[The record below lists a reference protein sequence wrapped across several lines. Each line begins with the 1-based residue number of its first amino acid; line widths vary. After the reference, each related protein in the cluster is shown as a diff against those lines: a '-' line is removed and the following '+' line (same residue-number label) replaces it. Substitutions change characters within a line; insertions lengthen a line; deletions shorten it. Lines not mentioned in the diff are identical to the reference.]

1 MTELD
6 LFELLS
12 KFDLRTEYEN
22 AKITPF
28 GGGHINATYLVDCRP
43 RFILQKINHHVFR
56 RPAELMENIVLVTEH
71 IAKKLTEEGK
81 DASRFTY
88 RVVKTKDG
96 KNFYKTENGH
106 YYRVCSFIEAV
117 SHDNADDPEMLY
129 QAAKVYGEFQRL
141 LSDFDADRL
150 AEIIPMFH
158 HTPNRME
165 ILEKAIA
172 ENQSGR
178 LQNVMEE
185 VEFALSYKDKISY
198 IVDGISDGSIPLRV
212 THNDT
217 KLNNFLFDADTDEC
231 LCIIDFDTV
240 MPGSLLY
247 DYGDALRIGASS
259 AAEDETD
266 LSKVHFCIEPF
277 ERFTR
282 GLMETLGDQ
291 LSERERELLPYSQ
304 LLMTFEVGIRFLTDY
319 LDGDVYF
326 KTSYPEHNI
335 DRARNQ
341 FKLVRDIDARMD
353 ELNAL
358 VDRIYS
364 ELKQ

>member
-6 LFELLS
+6 LYELLS
-12 KFDLRTEYEN
+12 KFDLRSDCKN
-22 AKITPF
+22 AKITPY
-28 GGGHINATYLVDCRP
+28 GGGHINSTYLVYSQP
-43 RFILQKINHHVFR
+43 RYILQKINTHVFKC
-56 RPAELMENIVLVTEH
+56 PEQLMNNIVLVTEH
-71 IAKKLTEEGK
+71 IAKKLAKAGK
-81 DASRFTY
+81 DASKYTY
-88 RVVKTKDG
+88 EVIKTKDG
-96 KNFYKTENGH
+96 KDFYETEKGEC
-106 YYRVCSFIEAV
+106 YRVCTFIEAV
-117 SHDNADDPEMLY
+117 AHDNADDPEMLY
-129 QAAKVYGEFQRL
+129 QAAKVYGEFQSL
-141 LSDFDADRL
+141 LADFDADRL

-158 HTPNRME
+158 HTPNRMKN
-165 ILEKAIA
+165 LENAVA
-172 ENQSGR
+172 ENRSGR
-178 LQNVMEE
+178 LQNVIED
-185 VEFALSYKDKISY
+185 VEFALSYKDRISC
-198 IVDGISDGSIPLRV
+198 IVDGINDGSIPLRV

-217 KLNNFLFDADTDEC
+217 KLNNFLFDEDTDEC

-266 LSKVHFCIEPF
+266 LSKVNFCIEPF

-282 GLMETLGDQ
+282 GLMETLGDKMTD
-291 LSERERELLPYSQ
+291 RERELLPYSQ

-353 ELNAL
+353 ELNAM

-364 ELKQ
+364 EMKQ